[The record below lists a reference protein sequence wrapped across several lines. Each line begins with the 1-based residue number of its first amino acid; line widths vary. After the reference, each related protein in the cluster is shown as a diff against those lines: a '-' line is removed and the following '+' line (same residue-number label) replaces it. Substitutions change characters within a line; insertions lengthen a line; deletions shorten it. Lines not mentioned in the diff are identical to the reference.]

1 MAKTY
6 RKRVTSSYD
15 QLAGISDFM
24 GRVCSDLEL
33 DERSTYAVRMAVD
46 EACTNV
52 IKYAYDERADGTILL
67 SCCRKNDELVV
78 TIHDHG
84 RAFDPQA
91 VPPPDLTGGL
101 RSRKEG
107 GLGMLLMRQ
116 LMDGVTYRFHHTKGN
131 VLTMTKRL
139 RR

>member
-15 QLAGISDFM
+15 QLAGVSDFV
-24 GRVCSDLEL
+24 GQVCSDLKL
-33 DERSTYAVRMAVD
+33 DEWSTYAVRMAVD

-67 SCCRKNDELVV
+67 FCCQKNDELVV
-78 TIHDHG
+78 TIRDHG

-91 VPPPDLTGGL
+91 VPPPDLTGEL
-101 RSRKEG
+101 LSRKEG
-107 GLGMLLMRQ
+107 GLGMFLMRQ
-116 LMDGVTYRFHHTKGN
+116 LMDRVSYRFHRTKGN